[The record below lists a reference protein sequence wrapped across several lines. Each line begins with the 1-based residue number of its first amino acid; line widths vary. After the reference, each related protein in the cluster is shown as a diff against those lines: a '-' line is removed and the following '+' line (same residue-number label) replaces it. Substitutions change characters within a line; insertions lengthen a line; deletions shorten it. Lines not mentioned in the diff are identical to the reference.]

1 MGILESRIA
10 REAGVPMADQ
20 NKHPFQSFSFWM
32 IEGRRPRVLLRL
44 TAPAE
49 DASAEGG
56 SAGTA
61 AAGVASGADGFRA
74 GDADAAGARHA
85 DASSAGAPQAMPD
98 QGLFTLTVQKGSA
111 ANPTSKITRQVP
123 AAAAER
129 LRDGLQRAGAFSWE
143 ESYGDSTAPGSL
155 RWALAV
161 VFQKDVFSIE
171 AKGGSD
177 VPPGFPQLL
186 EELYALDFPRP
197 AAEKPQGAAGV
208 GRAIGDTMGALGVG
222 SIGGMSAGDLGA
234 YAATKGAGGDFSYL
248 RSLFG
253 GAGGAGLP
261 EGLEGFEGLGDFDP
275 AAIDPQEAAKLFAE
289 MQRNPEAMQKRLRD
303 EFRHLSPDEQNRM
316 LDALAGLGLASR
328 AWWERFFRGL

>member
-1 MGILESRIA
+1 MS
-10 REAGVPMADQ
+10 DQ

-44 TAPAE
+44 TAPEPPEA
-49 DASAEGG
+49 
-56 SAGTA
+56 AGT
-61 AAGVASGADGFRA
+61 GI
-74 GDADAAGARHA
+74 
-85 DASSAGAPQAMPD
+85 PKAMPD
-98 QGLFTLTVQKGSA
+98 QELFTLTVQKGSA

-123 AAAAER
+123 VAAAER
-129 LRDGLQRAGAFSWE
+129 LRDGLQQAGVYSWE

-197 AAEKPQGAAGV
+197 AAEKPQGAQGV

-248 RSLFG
+248 KSLFG

-261 EGLEGFEGLGDFDP
+261 EGLDGLEGLEGLGDFDP

-303 EFRHLSPDEQNRM
+303 EFRHLSPDEQGRM

>member
-1 MGILESRIA
+1 
-10 REAGVPMADQ
+10 MADEK
-20 NKHPFQSFSFWM
+20 KHPFQSFSFWM

-44 TAPAE
+44 TAPEPPEA
-49 DASAEGG
+49 AGGRTPVEGG
-56 SAGTA
+56 ANR
-61 AAGVASGADGFRA
+61 VDDDFRA
-74 GDADAAGARHA
+74 GDAEAGDSRRFDTA
-85 DASSAGAPQAMPD
+85 SAGTSKAMPD

-143 ESYGDSTAPGSL
+143 ESYGDSAAPGSL

-171 AKGGSD
+171 SKGGSD

-186 EELYALDFPRP
+186 EELYVLDFPRP
-197 AAEKPQGAAGV
+197 AAEKPQGVEGV
-208 GRAIGDTMGALGVG
+208 GRAIGDTMDALGVG
-222 SIGGMSAGDLGA
+222 SVGGMSAGDLGA

-253 GAGGAGLP
+253 GMGGAGSTGLP
-261 EGLEGFEGLGDFDP
+261 EGLDGLEGLKGFGDFDP
-275 AAIDPQEAAKLFAE
+275 AAIDPQEATKLFAE

-303 EFRHLSPDEQNRM
+303 EFRHLSSDEQNRM
-316 LDALAGLGLASR
+316 LDALADLGLASR

>member
-1 MGILESRIA
+1 
-10 REAGVPMADQ
+10 MADQ
-20 NKHPFQSFSFWM
+20 KNRPFQSFSFWM

-44 TAPAE
+44 TAPE
-49 DASAEGG
+49 PPE
-56 SAGTA
+56 
-61 AAGVASGADGFRA
+61 AAGSDIPR
-74 GDADAAGARHA
+74 
-85 DASSAGAPQAMPD
+85 AMPD
-98 QGLFTLTVQKGSA
+98 QELFTLTVQKGSA

-123 AAAAER
+123 VAAAER
-129 LRDGLQRAGAFSWE
+129 LRDGLQQAGVFSWE

-161 VFQKDVFSIE
+161 VFQKDVFCIE

-186 EELYALDFPRP
+186 QELYALDFPRP
-197 AAEKPQGAAGV
+197 AAEKPQGAQGV

-248 RSLFG
+248 KSLFG

-261 EGLEGFEGLGDFDP
+261 EGLDGLEGLGGLGSLDP
-275 AAIDPQEAAKLFAE
+275 AAIDPREASNLFAE

-303 EFRHLSPDEQNRM
+303 EFRHLSPDEQSRM

-328 AWWERFFRGL
+328 AWWERFFGF